1 MFRIWGK
8 LIKQNKILEEKVVEI
23 TDQSL
28 TINEKIQAALETFCH
43 DFDLEKPM
51 WFDKNTKELNQISKT
66 TFREDQFIESIW
78 FDYLEI
84 EIIDDGKKKK
94 ETRRMI

>member
-8 LIKQNKILEEKVVEI
+8 IIKHNKFLKEQVVEI
-23 TDQSL
+23 DNNATNSQD
-28 TINEKIQAALETFCH
+28 KIQAALEIICH

-51 WFDKNTKELNQISKT
+51 WFDKNTKELEQISKT
-66 TFREDQFIESIW
+66 TFRADQFIESIW

-84 EIIDDGKKKK
+84 EILDDGKKKA
-94 ETRRMI
+94 

>member
-8 LIKQNKILEEKVVEI
+8 LIKKNKILAEKVIEI
-23 TDQSL
+23 DNNAL
-28 TINEKIQAALETFCH
+28 NINDKIQAALETFCH

-51 WFDKNTKELNQISKT
+51 WFDKNTKELTQISKT
-66 TFREDQFIESIW
+66 FFREDQFIESIW

-84 EIIDDGKKKK
+84 ENITDEKNKNL
-94 ETRRMI
+94 MI

>member
-1 MFRIWGK
+1 MVRIWGK
-8 LIKQNKILEEKVVEI
+8 IMKNNKFLEEKVIEI
-23 TDQSL
+23 NDKSL
-28 TINEKIQAALETFCH
+28 HIYDKVQAALETLCH

-66 TFREDQFIESIW
+66 SFREDQFIESIW

-84 EIIDDGKKKK
+84 EIIDDGKKKA
-94 ETRRMI
+94 

>member
-1 MFRIWGK
+1 MVRIWGK
-8 LIKQNKILEEKVVEI
+8 LMKSNKFREEKVVEI
-23 TDQSL
+23 DNQSL
-28 TINEKIQAALETFCH
+28 NMNDNIEAALATICY

-66 TFREDQFIESIW
+66 SFREDQFIEPIW

-84 EIIDDGKKKK
+84 EIIGDSKKKV
-94 ETRRMI
+94 

>member
-8 LIKQNKILEEKVVEI
+8 LIKHNKILAEKVVVI
-23 TDQSL
+23 DNNAL
-28 TINEKIQAALETFCH
+28 TINDKIQAALETLCH

-66 TFREDQFIESIW
+66 VFREDQFLESIW

-84 EIIDDGKKKK
+84 VNITDDKKKNK
-94 ETRRMI
+94 Q

>member
-1 MFRIWGK
+1 MVRIWGK
-8 LIKQNKILEEKVVEI
+8 IMKNNKFLEEKVI
-23 TDQSL
+23 AIDNKSL
-28 TINEKIQAALETFCH
+28 HIYDKVQAALETFCH

-66 TFREDQFIESIW
+66 SFREDQFIESIW

-84 EIIDDGKKKK
+84 EIIDDGKKKA
-94 ETRRMI
+94 

>member
-1 MFRIWGK
+1 MVRIWGK
-8 LIKQNKILEEKVVEI
+8 LMKQNKFMDEKVVEI
-23 TDQSL
+23 DNKSL
-28 TINEKIQAALETFCH
+28 PINDKIQTALEIICH

-51 WFDKNTKELNQISKT
+51 WFDKNTKELKQISKT

-84 EIIDDGKKKK
+84 EIIDDGKKKS
-94 ETRRMI
+94 

>member
-8 LIKQNKILEEKVVEI
+8 LITHNKIVAEKVI
-23 TDQSL
+23 AIDNKSL
-28 TINEKIQAALETFCH
+28 NENDKIQAALETFCH

-51 WFDKNTKELNQISKT
+51 WFDKNTKELRQISKT

-94 ETRRMI
+94 

>member
-1 MFRIWGK
+1 MVRIWGK
-8 LIKQNKILEEKVVEI
+8 LMKQNKFMEEKVVEI
-23 TDQSL
+23 DDKSL
-28 TINEKIQAALETFCH
+28 HINDKIQTALEIICH

-78 FDYLEI
+78 FDYLEL
-84 EIIDDGKKKK
+84 EIIDDGKKKS
-94 ETRRMI
+94 

>member
-1 MFRIWGK
+1 MVRIWGK
-8 LIKQNKILEEKVVEI
+8 LMKNNKFRVEKVVEI
-23 TDQSL
+23 DNKSVN
-28 TINEKIQAALETFCH
+28 INDNIQAALETICY

-66 TFREDQFIESIW
+66 SFREDQFIEPIW

-84 EIIDDGKKKK
+84 EIIDDRKKKA
-94 ETRRMI
+94 

>member
-1 MFRIWGK
+1 MVRIWGK
-8 LIKQNKILEEKVVEI
+8 LLKRNKFLEEKVIEF
-23 TDQSL
+23 DNQSL
-28 TINEKIQAALETFCH
+28 NMNDNIQTALETFCY

-66 TFREDQFIESIW
+66 SFGEDQFIEAIW

-84 EIIDDGKKKK
+84 EIIDDGKKKS
-94 ETRRMI
+94 